1 MFGKKKI
8 DIDIQDEELLLVII
22 AIRKNKC
29 FGRINCV
36 KENEKITI
44 GDIRCKKNNKGYGS
58 AMMLALIDYAKQN
71 EIEYIEGWLS
81 NADKDHI
88 ERLYH
93 FYQKF
98 GFEIIPCEKEVK
110 MADIK
115 LIL

>member
-8 DIDIQDEELLLVII
+8 DIDIQDEESLLVII
-22 AIRKNKC
+22 ATHKNKC
-29 FGRINCV
+29 VGRINCV

-44 GDIRCKKNNKGYGS
+44 GDIWCKKNNKGYGS
-58 AMMLALIDYAKQN
+58 VMMIALIDYAKQD

-81 NADKDHI
+81 DVDKDHI

-98 GFEIIPCEKEVK
+98 GFEITPCKKGVK

>member
-8 DIDIQDEELLLVII
+8 DIDIQDKELLLVII
-22 AIRKNKC
+22 AKHKNKYL
-29 FGRINCV
+29 GRIDCV
-36 KENEKITI
+36 REHEKVAI

-58 AMMLALIDYAKQN
+58 VMMLALIDYAKKN

-81 NADKDHI
+81 DADKDHI

-98 GFEIIPCEKEVK
+98 GFEIIPCENGVQ